1 MNKKSICLLFF
12 FVTISKLI
20 VSQDKQDFI
29 RYLFKEKQNNELLQ
43 FIKESYWNNDSLDY
57 LLAKYHLGY
66 QRDSSFL
73 FFVQKSKKL
82 FVADTIAMG
91 YASCYFLKSDQL
103 EQERIE
109 WFREMQKN
117 RKVEGINKMSDIFFL
132 NEIKSNLI
140 HESNFPN
147 LLQASVKKY
156 KQAAQKNPIK
166 AACLSAVV
174 PGLGKMYIGKY
185 RIGFNA
191 MFVNGVFAA
200 QTYES
205 IHKLGVKHPL
215 SIANIILSSLFYAS
229 TIYGSYR
236 DTEYYKKENL
246 QQLYHDASN
255 YYSTVYYPDLYE

>member
-1 MNKKSICLLFF
+1 MSKKSISLIFF

-29 RYLFKEKQNNELLQ
+29 KHLFKEKQKIELLQ
-43 FIKESYWNNDSLDY
+43 FIQQSYLNNDSLDY
-57 LLAKYHLGY
+57 LLAKYNLGY
-66 QRDSSFL
+66 QQDSSFL
-73 FFVQKSKKL
+73 FFVQKSKIL
-82 FVADTIAMG
+82 FVTDTIATG

-103 EQERIE
+103 EQDRKE

-117 RKVEGINKMSDIFFL
+117 KKVEGVNRISDIFFL
-132 NEIKSNLI
+132 NETKPNLI
-140 HESNFPN
+140 HESNYPN
-147 LLQASVKKY
+147 LLQASVNQY
-156 KQAAQKNPIK
+156 KQAALKNPIK
-166 AACLSAVV
+166 AACLSAIV

-185 RIGFNA
+185 RIGLNA
-191 MFVNGVFAA
+191 MFMNGVFAA

-215 SIANIILSSLFYAS
+215 SIVNIILSSLFYAS

-255 YYSTVYYPDLYE
+255 YYSTVYYPDLY